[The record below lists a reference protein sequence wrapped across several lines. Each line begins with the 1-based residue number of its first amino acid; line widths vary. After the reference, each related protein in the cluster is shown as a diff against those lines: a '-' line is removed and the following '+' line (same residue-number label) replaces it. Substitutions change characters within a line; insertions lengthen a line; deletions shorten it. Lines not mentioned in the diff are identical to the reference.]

1 MSCLYIVPTPIGN
14 LNDITI
20 RALETLKTVDF
31 IAAEDTRVTRK
42 LLAHFEITKPLLSC
56 FEHNERMRSTEI
68 VARIANGGTCALVT
82 DAGTPAVSDP
92 GELLVAACWEAGIRV
107 IPLPGACAA
116 ITALSACGL
125 PTGRFCFEGFLAVN
139 KKSRRERLEALKTE
153 PRTMIFYEAPHKL
166 PYTLRDLAEAFG
178 ERRVTLC
185 RELTKVFEEFI
196 QTTLPEAAE
205 HYGADGQKAKG
216 EFVLIVDGADPDTV
230 SEPGVEAL
238 DLSQGVRTVVSEAKR
253 AGLSRNEAYRAA
265 LREKQRQSE
274 SETAGS
280 DVSDAE

>member
-14 LNDITI
+14 LDDITI

-42 LLAHFEITKPLLSC
+42 LLTHFEIAKPLISC

-68 VARIANGGTCALVT
+68 VARIANGETCALVT

-107 IPLPGACAA
+107 IPL
-116 ITALSACGL
+116 SACGL

-139 KKSRRERLEALKTE
+139 KKSRRERLEVLKTE

-178 ERRVTLC
+178 NRRVTLC

-205 HYGADGQKAKG
+205 RYGEDGQKAKG
-216 EFVLIVDGADPDTV
+216 EFVLIVEGADPDAV
-230 SEPGVEAL
+230 PASDVETL
-238 DLSQGVRTVVSEAKR
+238 DLSQDVRTVVSAAKR

-265 LREKQRQSE
+265 LREKQRQHAAE
-274 SETAGS
+274 SADS
-280 DVSDAE
+280 DGSDAE

>member
-14 LNDITI
+14 LDDITI

-42 LLAHFEITKPLLSC
+42 LLTHFEITKPLLSC

-68 VARIANGGTCALVT
+68 IARIANGETCALVT

-107 IPLPGACAA
+107 VPLPGACAA

-153 PRTMIFYEAPHKL
+153 SRTMIFYEAPHKL

-178 ERRVTLC
+178 NRRVTLC

-205 HYGADGQKAKG
+205 RYGEDGRKAKG
-216 EFVLIVDGADPDTV
+216 EFVLIVEGADPDTI
-230 SEPGVEAL
+230 PAPDVEAL
-238 DLSQGVRTVVSEAKR
+238 DLSQDVRTVVSEAKR

-265 LREKQRQSE
+265 LREKQRQRAAESADSE
-274 SETAGS
+274 DLE
-280 DVSDAE
+280 